1 MINSRLHLSPDDVST
16 PLLQV
21 FAENNLQ
28 FMWYVVMDYHFK
40 QKSLDVSKQDNEH
53 FRRSFRRYFKSDIR
67 MLFTNE
73 FHRGDPKSPNFMGYH
88 RNGLIEDPFAG
99 EDLSSIEKIQK
110 LTQVIRK
117 LNRRIPNG
125 YKGLSITPITE
136 NQGGIKGLVQYVTK
150 DSWKH
155 DEYLGDVVH
164 HECSDFINK
173 SLLDKIHEK
182 YKVPTLTRSKRILNR
197 QDRALR
203 LASIK

>member
-21 FAENNLQ
+21 LAENNLQ
-28 FMWYVVMDYHFK
+28 FMWYVVIDYHFK
-40 QKSLDVSKQDNEH
+40 QKSLDAVKQDNEH
-53 FRRSFRRYFKSDIR
+53 FRRSLRRYFKRDIR
-67 MLFTNE
+67 MFFTNE
-73 FHRGDPKSPNFMGYH
+73 LHREDPQSPNHMGFH
-88 RNGLIEDPFAG
+88 RNGLIEDPLAG
-99 EDLSSIEKIQK
+99 EDLSSIEKIQR
-110 LTQVIRK
+110 LSQAIRK

-136 NQGGIKGLVQYVTK
+136 RQGGAEGLVKYMTK

-173 SLLDKIHEK
+173 SLLDKIHDK
-182 YKVPTLTRSKRILNR
+182 YKVPTLTRSKGLLDR